1 MKNREITFTPF
12 ATCVAIGLLAIAPGY
27 VLADEVILDDLIV
40 DGSICIGLGCV
51 ADEEFGFDTIRLVSD
66 NPQIR
71 FQDTSNTASF
81 PTQDWTMGVDD
92 DALNTSIFFVKDA
105 IADAFVLQMASSP
118 SGGVALGAGAELVE
132 NSVSVGAAG
141 SERRITHVAA
151 GSDATDAVN
160 MAQFALFQTDIAS
173 QLVDISTRIDALTA
187 RLDAL

>member
-1 MKNREITFTPF
+1 
-12 ATCVAIGLLAIAPGY
+12 
-27 VLADEVILDDLIV
+27 
-40 DGSICIGLGCV
+40 
-51 ADEEFGFDTIRLVSD
+51 
-66 NPQIR
+66 
-71 FQDTSNTASF
+71 
-81 PTQDWTMGVDD
+81 MGVDD
-92 DALNTSIFFVKDA
+92 DALNTSVFFVKDA

>member
-1 MKNREITFTPF
+1 M
-12 ATCVAIGLLAIAPGY
+12 CVTVGLLAIAPGH
-27 VLADEVILDDLIV
+27 VLADEVILDNLIIE
-40 DGSICIGLGCV
+40 GSMCVGLGCV
-51 ADEEFGFDTIRLVSD
+51 AGEEFGFDTIRLVSD

-81 PTQDWTMGVDD
+81 PTQDWTMGMDD
-92 DALNTSIFFVKDA
+92 DALNTSVFFVKDA

-132 NSVSVGAAG
+132 NSVSVGAPG
-141 SERRITHVAA
+141 SERRIAHVAA

-160 MAQFALFQTDIAS
+160 VGQFAQFQSDIAS
-173 QLVDISTRIDALTA
+173 QLEDISARIEALTA

>member
-1 MKNREITFTPF
+1 MKSPENTFTSF
-12 ATCVAIGLLAIAPGY
+12 ATSVAIGLLAIAPGH
-27 VLADEVILDDLIV
+27 VLADEVILDNLVI
-40 DGSICIGLGCV
+40 DGSICVGLGCV

-71 FQDTSNTASF
+71 FQDTSTTASF
-81 PTQDWTMGVDD
+81 PTQDWTMGMDD
-92 DALNTSIFFVKDA
+92 DASNASVLFVKDA

-132 NSVSVGAAG
+132 NSISVGAAG

-160 MAQFALFQTDIAS
+160 VGQFEQFQADISS
-173 QLVDISTRIDALTA
+173 QLEDIIARIAALEARVDAL
-187 RLDAL
+187 